1 MIKLWIISSVVIY
14 LLSFSI
20 IEIKMA
26 LLPREI
32 RIFMTRKF
40 DVSLIIK
47 CFVPVYNL
55 LILYGA
61 IVWEW
66 RDIYK

>member
-47 CFVPVYNL
+47 FFVPVYNL